1 MSLTPPIT
9 LNNLSFS
16 WPTGERALANLDGT
30 FPSGRTGLIGA
41 NGSGKSTLLKLI
53 AGQLHPTSGTAETS
67 APLSY
72 LPQTLALEQ
81 DATVAQL
88 LGVHRVLAALEA
100 IESGSVDPA
109 DFDAVGANWDA
120 EARVRAELAPLGF
133 DGLDL
138 GRKAA
143 TLSGGEA
150 MLLAVIGLRIAD
162 SPITLLD
169 EPTNNLDRPTRELL
183 YDLVRAWKGTLVVVS
198 HDIELLEL
206 MEHTVELYG
215 GKLSVFG
222 GPYSAYREQLETEQQ
237 AAEQAAR
244 TAQASL
250 KVEKRQRAEAE
261 TKLARA
267 KRKGRATQLSGGMPK
282 ILANHLRQ
290 KSEANAG
297 KMRSN
302 LDGKVD
308 SAQARLD
315 DADRR
320 VRQAEHINIELPD
333 PRLPSGKQV
342 AALGAED
349 HQFIIQG
356 AERVS
361 LVGPNGS
368 GKTRLLQ
375 QMLSGE
381 APGPGPGGTLFVDRV
396 GYLPQRL
403 DGLDGELSAMQN
415 VASVAP
421 AATANDVRK
430 MLARLLLRG
439 DSADRPLAVLSGGE
453 RFRVY
458 LATLLLAEP
467 TAQLL
472 ILDEPTNN
480 LDMDSVRQLSE
491 ALGAYK
497 GALLVVSHDQHF
509 LSQLDLDYLLELDA
523 QGTLAKSYPN
533 PVC

>member
-1 MSLTPPIT
+1 MPLTPPIT
-9 LNNLSFS
+9 LNHLSFA
-16 WPTGERALANLDGT
+16 WPSGEIALANLDGT

-53 AGQLHPTSGTAETS
+53 AGQLHPTSGTAESS

-81 DATVAQL
+81 DATVAEL
-88 LGVHRVLAALEA
+88 LGIQRILAALEA

-109 DFDAVGANWDA
+109 HFDAVGANWDV
-120 EARVRAELAPLGF
+120 EARVRAELEPLGF
-133 DGLDL
+133 SGLDL
-138 GRKAA
+138 GRKAS

-150 MLLAVIGLRIAD
+150 MLLAVTGLRIAD

-183 YDLVRAWKGTLVVVS
+183 YELVRTWKGTLVVVS

-206 MEHTVELYG
+206 MEHTVELYD
-215 GKLSVFG
+215 GKLSVYG
-222 GPYSAYREQLETEQQ
+222 GPYSAYREQLETEQL

-250 KVEKRQRAEAE
+250 KVEKRQRVEAE

-297 KMRSN
+297 KMRSH

-315 DADRR
+315 EADQR
-320 VRQAEHINIELPD
+320 VRQVEHINIELPD
-333 PRLPSGKQV
+333 PKLPAGKQV
-342 AALGAED
+342 AVLGSAQD
-349 HQFIIQG
+349 QFIIQG
-356 AERVS
+356 AERVG

-368 GKTRLLQ
+368 GKTTLLR
-375 QMLSGE
+375 QMLAGV
-381 APGPGPGGTLFVDRV
+381 APGSGLGGKLFVDRV

-403 DGLDGELSAMQN
+403 EGLDGQLSAMEN

-421 AATANDVRK
+421 TATANDVRQ

-439 DSADRPLAVLSGGE
+439 ASADRPLAALSGGE

-467 TAQLL
+467 TPQLL

-480 LDMDSVRQLSE
+480 LDVDSVRQLSE

-509 LSQLDLDYLLELDA
+509 LSQLDLDYLLETGPG
-523 QGTLAKSYPN
+523 GTLAKSYPD
-533 PVC
+533 PV

>member
-1 MSLTPPIT
+1 MPLTPPVT
-9 LNNLSFS
+9 LNHLSFS
-16 WPTGERALANLDGT
+16 WPSGENALADVDGT
-30 FPSGRTGLIGA
+30 FPSGLTGLIGA

-53 AGQLHPTSGTAETS
+53 AGQLRPTSGTVEAS

-72 LPQTLALEQ
+72 LPQTIALEK
-81 DATVAQL
+81 DTTVAQL
-88 LGVHRVLAALEA
+88 LGIHEVLAALEA
-100 IESGSVDPA
+100 IELGSIDPA
-109 DFDAVGANWDA
+109 DFDAVGANWDV
-120 EARVRAELAPLGF
+120 EARARAELAPLGF
-133 DGLDL
+133 GGLDL
-138 GRKAA
+138 GRKIT
-143 TLSGGEA
+143 TLSGGEV
-150 MLLAVIGLRIAD
+150 MLLAVLGLRLAD

-169 EPTNNLDRPTRELL
+169 EPTNNLDHPTREML
-183 YDLVRAWKGTLVVVS
+183 YDLVRSWKGTLIVVS
-198 HDIELLEL
+198 HDLELLEL
-206 MEHTVELYG
+206 MEHTVELFD
-215 GKLSVFG
+215 GKLHVYG
-222 GPYSAYREQLETEQQ
+222 GPYSAYREQLEAEQH
-237 AAEQAAR
+237 AAQQAAR
-244 TAQASL
+244 TAHTNL
-250 KVEKRQRAEAE
+250 KVEKRQRIEAE

-267 KRKGRATQLSGGMPK
+267 KRKGRATQLSGGLPK

-315 DADRR
+315 DADQR

-342 AALGAED
+342 AALGPAD

-356 AERVS
+356 PERVG

-368 GKTRLLQ
+368 GKTTLLK
-375 QMLSGE
+375 QMLAGE
-381 APGPGPGGTLFVDRV
+381 APGPGLGGQLFLDRV

-509 LSQLDLDYLLELDA
+509 LSQLDLDYLLEVGP
-523 QGTLAKSYPN
+523 QGTLTKSYPN
-533 PVC
+533 PV

>member
-1 MSLTPPIT
+1 M
-9 LNNLSFS
+9 
-16 WPTGERALANLDGT
+16 
-30 FPSGRTGLIGA
+30 
-41 NGSGKSTLLKLI
+41 
-53 AGQLHPTSGTAETS
+53 
-67 APLSY
+67 
-72 LPQTLALEQ
+72 
-81 DATVAQL
+81 
-88 LGVHRVLAALEA
+88 
-100 IESGSVDPA
+100 
-109 DFDAVGANWDA
+109 
-120 EARVRAELAPLGF
+120 
-133 DGLDL
+133 
-138 GRKAA
+138 
-143 TLSGGEA
+143 
-150 MLLAVIGLRIAD
+150 
-162 SPITLLD
+162 LD

-183 YDLVRAWKGTLVVVS
+183 YELVRTWKGTLVVVS

-206 MEHTVELYG
+206 MEHTVELYD
-215 GKLSVFG
+215 GKLSVYG
-222 GPYSAYREQLETEQQ
+222 GPYSAYREQLETEQL

-250 KVEKRQRAEAE
+250 KVEKRQRVEAE

-297 KMRSN
+297 KMRSH

-315 DADRR
+315 EADQR
-320 VRQAEHINIELPD
+320 VRQVEHINIELPD
-333 PRLPSGKQV
+333 PKLPAGKQV
-342 AALGAED
+342 AVLGSAQD
-349 HQFIIQG
+349 PFIIQG
-356 AERVS
+356 AERVG

-368 GKTRLLQ
+368 GKTTLLR
-375 QMLSGE
+375 QMLAGV
-381 APGPGPGGTLFVDRV
+381 APGSGLGGKVFVDRV

-403 DGLDGELSAMQN
+403 EGLDGQLSAMEN

-421 AATANDVRK
+421 TATANDVRQ

-439 DSADRPLAVLSGGE
+439 TSADRPLAALSGGE

-467 TAQLL
+467 TPQLL

-480 LDMDSVRQLSE
+480 LDVDSVRQLSE

-509 LSQLDLDYLLELDA
+509 LSQLDLDYLLETGPG
-523 QGTLAKSYPN
+523 GTLAKSYPD
-533 PVC
+533 PV

>member
-1 MSLTPPIT
+1 MSLTPPVT
-9 LNNLSFS
+9 LNHLSFS
-16 WPTGERALANLDGT
+16 WPSGENALADVDGT
-30 FPSGRTGLIGA
+30 FPSGLTGLIGA

-53 AGQLHPTSGTAETS
+53 AGQLRPTSGTVEAS

-72 LPQTLALEQ
+72 LPQTIALEK
-81 DATVAQL
+81 DTTVAQL
-88 LGVHRVLAALEA
+88 LGIHEVLAALEA

-109 DFDAVGANWDA
+109 DFDAVGASWDA

-150 MLLAVIGLRIAD
+150 MLLAVLGLRIAD

-169 EPTNNLDRPTRELL
+169 EPTNNLDRPARELL

-206 MEHTVELYG
+206 MEHTVELFD
-215 GKLSVFG
+215 GKLHVYG
-222 GPYSAYREQLETEQQ
+222 GPYSAYREQLEAEQH
-237 AAEQAAR
+237 AAQQAAR
-244 TAQASL
+244 TAHTNL
-250 KVEKRQRAEAE
+250 KVEKLQRIEAE

-267 KRKGRATQLSGGMPK
+267 KRKGRAEQLSGGLPK

-297 KMRSN
+297 QMRSN

-308 SAQARLD
+308 SAQARVD
-315 DADRR
+315 DADQR
-320 VRQAEHINIELPD
+320 VRQVEHINIELPD
-333 PRLPSGKQV
+333 PMLPAGKQV
-342 AALGAED
+342 ASLGTADRE
-349 HQFIIQG
+349 FIIQG
-356 AERVS
+356 PERVG

-368 GKTRLLQ
+368 GKTTLLNA
-375 QMLSGE
+375 MLAGVE
-381 APGPGPGGTLFVDRV
+381 PGHGLGGQLFLDRV

-403 DGLDGELSAMQN
+403 DGLDGKRSAMEN
-415 VASVAP
+415 AAAAAP
-421 AATANDVRK
+421 TATANHVRNT
-430 MLARLLLRG
+430 LARLLLRG
-439 DSADRPLAVLSGGE
+439 ASADRKLAALSGGE
-453 RFRVY
+453 RFRAY

-509 LSQLDLDYLLELDA
+509 LAQLDLDYLLEVGPR
-523 QGTLAKSYPN
+523 GTLVKTYPN
-533 PVC
+533 PV

>member
-16 WPTGERALANLDGT
+16 WPSGENALANLDGT
-30 FPSGRTGLIGA
+30 FPSGLTGLIGA

-53 AGQLHPTSGTAETS
+53 AGQLRPTSGTVEAN

-72 LPQTLALEQ
+72 LPQTIALEK
-81 DATVAQL
+81 DTTVAQL
-88 LGVHRVLAALEA
+88 LGIHEILAALEA
-100 IESGSVDPA
+100 IESGSIDPA
-109 DFDAVGANWDA
+109 DFDAVGANWDV
-120 EARVRAELAPLGF
+120 EARARAELAPLGF
-133 DGLDL
+133 GGLDL
-138 GRKAA
+138 GRKIA
-143 TLSGGEA
+143 TLSGGEV
-150 MLLAVIGLRIAD
+150 MLLAVLGLRLAD

-169 EPTNNLDRPTRELL
+169 EPTNNLDQPTRELL
-183 YDLVRAWKGTLVVVS
+183 YDLVRSWKGTLIVVS
-198 HDIELLEL
+198 HDLELLEL
-206 MEHTVELYG
+206 MEHTVELFD
-215 GKLSVFG
+215 GKLHVYG
-222 GPYSAYREQLETEQQ
+222 GPYSAYREQLETEQH
-237 AAEQAAR
+237 AAQQAAR

-250 KVEKRQRAEAE
+250 KVEKRQRVEAE

-267 KRKGRATQLSGGMPK
+267 KRKGRAEQLSGGMPK

-308 SAQARLD
+308 SAQARVD
-315 DADRR
+315 DADQR
-320 VRQAEHINIELPD
+320 VRQVEHINIELPD
-333 PRLPSGKQV
+333 PMLPAGKQV
-342 AALGAED
+342 ASLGTADRE
-349 HQFIIQG
+349 FIIQG
-356 AERVS
+356 AERVG

-368 GKTRLLQ
+368 GKTTLLNA
-375 QMLSGE
+375 MLEGVD
-381 APGPGPGGTLFVDRV
+381 PGHGLGGKLFLDRV

-403 DGLDGELSAMQN
+403 DGLDGELSAMAN
-415 VASVAP
+415 VAAAAP
-421 AATANDVRK
+421 TATENHVRN

-439 DSADRPLAVLSGGE
+439 ASADRKLAALSGGE
-453 RFRVY
+453 RFRAY

-491 ALGAYK
+491 ALSAYK

-509 LSQLDLDYLLELDA
+509 LAQLDLDYLLEVGPR
-523 QGTLAKSYPN
+523 GTLAKTYPN
-533 PVC
+533 PV